1 MDLQISVM
9 NLPTN
14 LKLTAQHILN
24 KDLEVTRYPINLTAI
39 ITSAT
44 SLKGALQVT
53 RVNQKLTLLELW
65 GEIKVGILWS
75 WWHWE
80 DSSKNTSDFILTVPL
95 SLRHLQFHLFCLSF
109 FSMSH
114 LFLYTALPQGE
125 RINHLPCHHYL
136 KFFVKKRVLKG
147 CNWRQEFQ
155 V

>member
-1 MDLQISVM
+1 MDLQMSVM

-53 RVNQKLTLLELW
+53 RVNQKFTLLELG

-80 DSSKNTSDFILTVPL
+80 DSSKRYFRFYLNCPTIFQASSISFILFIFLQYVSPISLYSTSTRRKNKSPTMPPL
-95 SLRHLQFHLFCLSF
+95 SEVFCKRL
-109 FSMSH
+109 
-114 LFLYTALPQGE
+114 
-125 RINHLPCHHYL
+125 L
-136 KFFVKKRVLKG
+136 KV
-147 CNWRQEFQ
+147 
-155 V
+155 